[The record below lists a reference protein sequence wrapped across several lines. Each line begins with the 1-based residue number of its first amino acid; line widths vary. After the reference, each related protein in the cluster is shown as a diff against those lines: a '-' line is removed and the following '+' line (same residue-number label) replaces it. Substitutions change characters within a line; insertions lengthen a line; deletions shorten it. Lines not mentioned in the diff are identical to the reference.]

1 MTSAPKIFDAVMDG
15 RKDNNI
21 PFTDLQKLLDVLGFS
36 YRVKG
41 SHYIYWREGI
51 AEIINIQ
58 SDNGKTKAYQVK
70 QVREIIRKYKL
81 IF

>member
-1 MTSAPKIFDAVMDG
+1 MDG

-21 PFTDLQKLLDVLGFS
+21 PFADLQKLLDVLGFS
-36 YRVKG
+36 YMVKG

-58 SDNGKTKAYQVK
+58 SDNGKAKAYQVK

>member
-1 MTSAPKIFDAVMDG
+1 MTQTPKIFASVMDG

-21 PFTDLQKLLDVLGFS
+21 PFADLQKLLDVLGFS

-41 SHYIYWREGI
+41 SHYVYWREGI

-58 SDNGKTKAYQVK
+58 SDNSKAKAYQVK
-70 QVREIIRKYKL
+70 QVRGISQKYKL
-81 IF
+81 MY